1 MNLLQLLFKNKSKKS
16 DNAFIKNDIILP
28 SIKYGDPNNDWVFYP
43 NLINSQSRILSF
55 GVGENLSFEY
65 ELVKRFECSID
76 VFDPTPKSIA
86 WFRNHNFNKS
96 IVMHEYGISNI
107 DGHLEFMPPDN
118 PAHVSHT
125 VIQGVYKTKPMKL
138 RVQKLSTILENLQ
151 IKNIDILKMDIEGS
165 EYPVI
170 NDLINSCI
178 RPSQILLEFHHRFHG
193 FSFESTR
200 SSVDSLRKYGYDV
213 FSVSKNYQE
222 ISFISN
228 KIKTA

>member
-1 MNLLQLLFKNKSKKS
+1 MNLLQLLLKNKSKKS

-125 VIQGVYKTKPMKL
+125 VIQGVYKTAPM
-138 RVQKLSTILENLQ
+138 RFAVSKLSTILDKLQ
-151 IKNIDILKMDIEGS
+151 ISYIDILKLDIEGS
-165 EYPVI
+165 EYGVVEDVI
-170 NDLINSCI
+170 QSGI
-178 RPSQILLEFHHRFHG
+178 RPGQILVEYHHRFPG
-193 FSFESTR
+193 IRFESTKNSVEQLR
-200 SSVDSLRKYGYDV
+200 HYCYLVYHVSASS
-213 FSVSKNYQE
+213 QE
-222 ISFISN
+222 ISFIN
-228 KIKTA
+228 ADLL

>member
-1 MNLLQLLFKNKSKKS
+1 MNLLQFLFKNKSKKL
-16 DNAFIKNDIILP
+16 DNAFIKNDINLP

-65 ELVKRFECSID
+65 ELVKRFDCKVD
-76 VFDPTPKSIA
+76 VFDPTPKSIE
-86 WFRNHNFNKS
+86 WFKKNIS
-96 IVMHEYGISNI
+96 VQSVVLHEYGVSDI
-107 DGHLEFMPPDN
+107 DGFLEFMPPDN
-118 PAHVSHT
+118 PDHVSHT
-125 VIQGVYKTKPMKL
+125 TVKGVYKTTPIQLK
-138 RVQKLSTILENLQ
+138 VQKLSTILGNLK
-151 IKNIDILKMDIEGS
+151 IMNLDILKLDIEGS

-170 NDLINSCI
+170 KDLITSRI
-178 RPSQILLEFHHRFHG
+178 RPVQILVEYHHRFHG

-213 FSVSKNYQE
+213 FSVSKNSQE

-228 KIKTA
+228 EIKTA